1 MSFSF
6 HRSVMDSTP
15 CDINSVKSQNNA
27 KEGFFVIVTVLYC
40 VKEKNN
46 LFHKQW
52 RDLEPI
58 FNFSV
63 CTRCTQI

>member
-15 CDINSVKSQNNA
+15 CDINTVKSQNNA

-40 VKEKNN
+40 VKAEEKRW
-46 LFHKQW
+46 FHKQW
-52 RDLEPI
+52 RDLEA
-58 FNFSV
+58 N
-63 CTRCTQI
+63 